1 MPATLRGLEPKGLL
15 AKLPPLPYLSPQNCS
30 QAALRIAN
38 DAISP
43 EVFTE
48 GSGIENGACSAWHR
62 LHPRACSLVSRSFFT
77 FFGRA
82 WPRKQG
88 PYRLWPRSHRWHTPP
103 HSPQRSQT
111 EAFHGFKSSIR
122 SSSHRRL
129 EWVTESY
136 SS

>member
-30 QAALRIAN
+30 QAALRSAN

-77 FFGRA
+77 FFWESLASETRPVQTLA
-82 WPRKQG
+82 QVSPLAHPTPQPSAKSD
-88 PYRLWPRSHRWHTPP
+88 RSLSWFQKFHQVLQ
-103 HSPQRSQT
+103 PQ
-111 EAFHGFKSSIR
+111 EAGMGN
-122 SSSHRRL
+122 
-129 EWVTESY
+129 
-136 SS
+136 

>member
-77 FFGRA
+77 FFLGELGFGNKARTDF
-82 WPRKQG
+82 G
-88 PYRLWPRSHRWHTPP
+88 PGLTAGTPHP
-103 HSPQRSQT
+103 TALSEVRQKPFMVSKVPSGPPAT
-111 EAFHGFKSSIR
+111 GG
-122 SSSHRRL
+122 
-129 EWVTESY
+129 WNG
-136 SS
+136 